1 MEINPFYIYQQLE
14 DFNLKF
20 IDVIYEETEEKA
32 IEKIKPRI
40 KEKSKKD
47 IKFFCIKAKNR
58 KPIKFN

>member
-47 IKFFCIKAKNR
+47 IKFFCIEAKNR
-58 KPIKFN
+58 KPIKFD